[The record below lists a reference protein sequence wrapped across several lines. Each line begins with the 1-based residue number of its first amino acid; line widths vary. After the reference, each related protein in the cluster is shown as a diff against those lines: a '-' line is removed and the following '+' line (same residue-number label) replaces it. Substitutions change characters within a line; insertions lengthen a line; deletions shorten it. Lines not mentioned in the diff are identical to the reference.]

1 MDEAQREVYEEAY
14 AEMYADCQK
23 SLFTG
28 GYRLYTSIDLEVQQ
42 ELQTAIDSG
51 LSDFMDTPQFMIH
64 SLADGYAE
72 CLQFLVI
79 IDKDIMNTA
88 LCKSLRGH
96 QLSFL
101 RHTYLPPRGNT
112 AG

>member
-1 MDEAQREVYEEAY
+1 
-14 AEMYADCQK
+14 MYFLEFYINGVIQHVLLGLADFIQCN
-23 SLFTG
+23 
-28 GYRLYTSIDLEVQQ
+28 YLEIHHVG
-42 ELQTAIDSG
+42 LWTNSSF
-51 LSDFMDTPQFMIH
+51 LSDFMDMPQFLIH

-79 IDKDIMNTA
+79 IDKAVMNTA

-101 RHTYLPPRGNT
+101 LGKY
-112 AG
+112 